1 MRLPTT
7 LTLAAAACLS
17 LAACHSSKNDDSEIA
32 DVPLL
37 TDPNPLAKDTGES
50 ERFVI
55 RDKQQRL
62 RVDGRVDS
70 GRMTGTW
77 LYYDSKGEKLAL
89 VTYRADQ
96 RTGPAELFY
105 VTADG
110 PAVKRQRMN
119 GAYVAGTQN
128 GMFTSN
134 WPSGGKKL
142 ERDFDQG
149 ILQGARGWSEK
160 GERLSDGAAMTAA
173 IAESKAEEDLL
184 TELENFVQ
192 LQLRKQAAAKAES
205 GGHSGRSGHSSETS
219 VDVPNI
225 DSRATAPYP
234 GGTAPL
240 TPAP

>member
-7 LTLAAAACLS
+7 LAFTAAACLA
-17 LAACHSSKNDDSEIA
+17 LAACSSSKNDDSEIA
-32 DVPLL
+32 DTPLL
-37 TDPNPLAKDTGES
+37 TDPNPIAKDSGQS

-55 RDKQQRL
+55 RDKQQRI

-70 GRMTGTW
+70 GRMTGPW
-77 LYYDSKGEKLAL
+77 VYYDSKGEKLAV

-110 PAVKRQRMN
+110 PAVKRPRMS
-119 GAYVAGTQN
+119 GAYVSGAQN

-134 WPSGGKKL
+134 WPSGGKKS

-160 GERLSDGAAMTAA
+160 GERLSDGAAMSAA
-173 IAESKAEEDLL
+173 IAESKAEEELL

-192 LQLRKQAAAKAES
+192 LQLRKQAAANAES
-205 GGHSGRSGHSSETS
+205 GSGSRKRSTDTT
-219 VDVPNI
+219 VDMPSL
-225 DSRATAPYP
+225 DPPATPPYQ

-240 TPAP
+240 TPP

>member
-7 LTLAAAACLS
+7 LTLTAACLA
-17 LAACHSSKNDDSEIA
+17 LASCSSHRNQDDGEVA
-32 DVPLL
+32 DTPLL
-37 TDPNPLAKDTGES
+37 TDPLPVAKDTGTS

-55 RDKQQRL
+55 RDKQQRV

-70 GRMTGTW
+70 GRMTGMW
-77 LYYDSKGEKLAL
+77 VYYDSKGERLAN

-96 RTGPAELFY
+96 RTGPAEMFY

-110 PAVKRQRMN
+110 PAVKRQRMRGN
-119 GAYVAGTQN
+119 YVAGTQH
-128 GMFTSN
+128 GTFVSN

-149 ILQGARGWSEK
+149 ILQGARGWTEK
-160 GERLSDGAAMTAA
+160 GERMTDGAAMTAA

-192 LQLRKQAAAKAES
+192 LQLRKQAASKPSKSGATNAEIPQS
-205 GGHSGRSGHSSETS
+205 DPG
-219 VDVPNI
+219 
-225 DSRATAPYP
+225 ATPAYQ

-240 TPAP
+240 GPAN